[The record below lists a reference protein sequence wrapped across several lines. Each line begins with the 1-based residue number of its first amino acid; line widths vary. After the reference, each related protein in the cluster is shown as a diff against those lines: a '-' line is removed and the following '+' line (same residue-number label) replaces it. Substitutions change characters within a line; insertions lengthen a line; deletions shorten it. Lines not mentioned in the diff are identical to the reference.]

1 MALEKRGEEGRGKVE
16 AGTVTENCLTE
27 ECRSKKTDLFH
38 LRLLSNYRNWL
49 FNQRKTWLFCAERKT
64 DI

>member
-49 FNQRKTWLFCAERKT
+49 FNQRKT
-64 DI
+64 